1 MNSQPDGSVIV
12 VGAGPAGLTAALE
25 LVRAG
30 RKVTV
35 LESDPEYVGGLART
49 VRYKGHAIDI
59 GGHRYFTKIGEIWD
73 WWREILPEDFIEVER
88 QSRIYYKQRFIRY
101 PLEAWDALPKMGLM
115 FAFRALFDHLYRK
128 VSPIR
133 PEVSFRDWVVNRF
146 GDKLFHAFFESYT
159 EKVWGMSCHEISADW
174 AAQRIQG
181 LSIGSII
188 ARALTPPSLR
198 RNDNASLKTL
208 TDRFHYPRLGC
219 GMLWEKV
226 AELVEAGGGSILLGH
241 TVRGI
246 EREGARVAGV
256 VSLDAEGRRHF
267 HSCDQVVSS
276 MPLRDLVQAFDPVVP
291 NAVAK
296 AAERLR
302 YRDFITVGLE
312 ATRSEIFPDQ
322 WIYIHDPNV
331 NVGRIQNYKNWSK
344 EMVSCAEKSFLGM
357 EYFCFEGNEL
367 WSMSDEELIEMSRVE
382 LEKIGLARADEI
394 EDGVVVRVPKAYPV
408 YDEGY
413 REAVDVIRE
422 WLAEIENLWSV
433 GRNGTHRY
441 NNQDHS
447 MMTALLVARNLTREE
462 RNCPW
467 MVNQNAEY
475 LEERSVPRALEAAVK
490 EA

>member
-1 MNSQPDGSVIV
+1 MNSQPDGAVIV

-30 RKVTV
+30 WKVTV
-35 LESDPEYVGGLART
+35 LESEPEHVGGLART
-49 VRYKGHAIDI
+49 IRYKGHAIDI
-59 GGHRYFTKIGEIWD
+59 GGHRYYTKIDEIWD

-88 QSRIYYKQRFIRY
+88 QSRIYYRHRFIRY
-101 PLEAWDALPKMGLM
+101 PLEAWDALPKMGVV
-115 FAFRALFDHLYRK
+115 FALRALFDHLYRK
-128 VSPIR
+128 ASPIQ

-146 GDKLFHAFFESYT
+146 GDRLFHAFFESYT
-159 EKVWGMSCHEISADW
+159 EKVWGMKCEEISADW
-174 AAQRIQG
+174 ASQRIQG
-181 LSIGSII
+181 LSIGNII
-188 ARALTPPSLR
+188 ARALTPPALR
-198 RNDNASLKTL
+198 RNEDASLKTL

-226 AELVEAGGGSILLGH
+226 AERVQAEGGTLLLGH
-241 TVRGI
+241 TVRRI
-246 EREGARVAGV
+246 ECEDYRVAGV
-256 VSLDAEGRRHF
+256 VSEDREGRRHY
-267 HSCDQVVSS
+267 HSCGQVVSS
-276 MPLRDLVQAFDPVVP
+276 MALRDLIQAFDPGVP
-291 NAVAK
+291 DGVAE

-312 ATRSEIFPDQ
+312 AARADVFPDQ
-322 WIYIHDPNV
+322 WIYIHDPDV
-331 NVGRIQNYKNWSK
+331 KVGRIQNYKNWS
-344 EMVSCAEKSFLGM
+344 EAMVRDPGKSFLGM
-357 EYFCFEGNEL
+357 EYFCFEGMEL
-367 WSMSDEELIEMSRVE
+367 WSMSDEDLIELSRTE
-382 LEKIGLARADEI
+382 LERIGLARAEEI

-413 REAVDVIRE
+413 KEAVAEIRG
-422 WLAEIENLWSV
+422 WLREIENLWSV

-475 LEERSVPRALEAAVK
+475 LEERSVPGRLEAALE